1 MLGES
6 NSVSGYVGIQKS
18 FMHWFCNYKWLH
30 VCWVSYCSFV
40 REGNFNFNNI
50 RRPKVNCHFIFHL
63 LDHNLKSVKYFFLFY
78 LFWWQDYTSSFYK
91 QRVYCCFFLAVKY
104 IFLLLDWIIYYSLI
118 CFWVTVARATG
129 LWPAHG
135 TMCSAAGWMR
145 RWRSSRWGRSLC
157 QEHIWC

>member
-50 RRPKVNCHFIFHL
+50 RRPKSNWLVASSWYDVFCCRLDEEMKVKQMRKELVPRAHL
-63 LDHNLKSVKYFFLFY
+63 MLD
-78 LFWWQDYTSSFYK
+78 
-91 QRVYCCFFLAVKY
+91 CA
-104 IFLLLDWIIYYSLI
+104 
-118 CFWVTVARATG
+118 
-129 LWPAHG
+129 
-135 TMCSAAGWMR
+135 
-145 RWRSSRWGRSLC
+145 
-157 QEHIWC
+157 